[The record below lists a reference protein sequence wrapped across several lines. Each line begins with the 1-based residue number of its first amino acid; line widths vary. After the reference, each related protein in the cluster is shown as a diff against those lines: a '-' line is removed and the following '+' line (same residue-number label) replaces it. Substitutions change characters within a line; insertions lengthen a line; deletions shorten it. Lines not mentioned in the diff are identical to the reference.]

1 MMNEAKAKQIKQLAE
16 DIDNIL
22 DKLDTEAFAY
32 AVYRESVI
40 FSDYYYPEF
49 YDDEKITD
57 IPRVRHMVE
66 DLRVTW
72 KALIA
77 KCDFNRKA
85 AVKAVKAVDVDM
97 KELRKYL
104 EYLD

>member
-1 MMNEAKAKQIKQLAE
+1 MMNEAKAVYVNRLVE

-22 DKLDTEAFAY
+22 DKLDTEASSY

-66 DLRVTW
+66 DLLGTW
-72 KALIA
+72 KALVA
-77 KCDFNRKA
+77 QCDFDREA
-85 AVKAVKAVDVDM
+85 AAKAVKAADVDL

-104 EYLD
+104 D